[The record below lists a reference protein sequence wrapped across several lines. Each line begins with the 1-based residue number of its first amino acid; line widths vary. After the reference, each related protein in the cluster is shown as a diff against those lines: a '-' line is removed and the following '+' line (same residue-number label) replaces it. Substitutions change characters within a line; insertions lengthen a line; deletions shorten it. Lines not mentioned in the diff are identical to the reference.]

1 MAPPAAL
8 ELADLLPD
16 IQPTLIHPLA
26 AGARKAAY
34 VPGEV
39 VLRVGEAEGP
49 AVVSSGLL
57 RGFVTSD
64 SGRQATVRY
73 LRRGRVIGLF
83 SLFREM
89 PITIVAIE
97 ESTVIHL
104 DPAVVTRIAQE
115 NAEFAWSLARLCSDV
130 AVDLAVAVRKFA
142 FRTVKQRIAA
152 YLLSFASS
160 RKAVIGQRIA
170 RLTQQGL
177 ADSVGSVREVVARSL
192 RELKSQGLIAVS
204 PAGIVL
210 LDEAGLR
217 RLIEDDDPYW

>member
-1 MAPPAAL
+1 MAPPAAF

-16 IQPTLIHPLA
+16 IQPALIHAMA
-26 AGARKAAY
+26 AGARRAAY
-34 VPGEV
+34 DPGEV

-57 RGFVTSD
+57 RGFVASD

-130 AVDLAVAVRKFA
+130 AVDLAVAVRKIA

-152 YLLSFASS
+152 YLLSFASP

-177 ADSVGSVREVVARSL
+177 ADSVGSVREVVARAL

-210 LDEAGLR
+210 LDEVGLR